1 MAGFTAISVRQLITL
16 YKWGINMETVELE
29 EEVRSALIGNA
40 DLMAVLPNG
49 ANGIYHYVAPS
60 ADPKRYPIIV
70 YSPISDVP
78 ALAGDNCEIAHR
90 VTIRIHVIAAQKR
103 NEEDEQNFIAACRL
117 VKNIMESL
125 GFFRRQTIPY
135 IEDGKIMRLLDFV
148 RGV

>member
-1 MAGFTAISVRQLITL
+1 MRQLITL

-60 ADPKRYPIIV
+60 ADPARYPIIV

-78 ALAGDNCEIAHR
+78 VRSGDNREIAHR

-103 NEEDEQNFIAACRL
+103 FSVDEQNFVMACRL
-117 VKNIMESL
+117 IREIMQSL
-125 GFFRRQTIPY
+125 GYVRRQTIPFFD
-135 IEDGKIMRLLDFV
+135 EGKIMRIFDFV
-148 RGV
+148 KGVKS